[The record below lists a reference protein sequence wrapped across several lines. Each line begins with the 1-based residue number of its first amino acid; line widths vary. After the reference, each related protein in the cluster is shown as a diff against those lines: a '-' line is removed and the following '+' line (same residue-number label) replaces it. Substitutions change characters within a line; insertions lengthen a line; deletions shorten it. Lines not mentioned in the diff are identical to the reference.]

1 MQRLLWVCV
10 LSLLVT
16 VGCGG
21 GEEDPIL
28 VPATMAPT
36 TAAPATLASTTTTTT
51 LAPTPT
57 TAAPVMSTTTTT
69 APVASTTTTTAP
81 VASTT
86 AIPTTTEA
94 EDVGPLSVLVEV
106 GDSLSKI
113 AKRYDT
119 TTEILAAINGIC
131 DVNQI
136 YVGQKILLAAVGS
149 ETDDGVDPEPISV
162 TVIVEAGDS
171 LSKIAK
177 QYDTTVDDLMVAN
190 DMTDPNLVLVGQELV
205 VSGIVPVVS
214 DVEPPVC

>member
-1 MQRLLWVCV
+1 VCV

-16 VGCGG
+16 AGCGG

-57 TAAPVMSTTTTT
+57 TAAPV
-69 APVASTTTTTAP
+69 ASTTTTTVP

-94 EDVGPLSVLVEV
+94 ADVGPLSVLVEV

-119 TTEILAAINGIC
+119 TTEILATINGIC

-136 YVGQKILLAAVGS
+136 YVGQKILLAAAGS

-162 TVIVEAGDS
+162 TVIVEVGDS

-177 QYDTTVDDLMVAN
+177 RYDTTVDELMVAN
-190 DMTDPNLVLVGQELV
+190 DITDPNLVLVGQELV
-205 VSGIVPVVS
+205 VSGIVPVVP

>member
-1 MQRLLWVCV
+1 M
-10 LSLLVT
+10 SLLVT
-16 VGCGG
+16 AGCGG

-57 TAAPVMSTTTTT
+57 TAAPV
-69 APVASTTTTTAP
+69 ASTTTTTAP

-94 EDVGPLSVLVEV
+94 ADVGPLSVPVEA

-119 TTEILAAINGIC
+119 TSEILAAINGIC

-136 YVGQKILLAAVGS
+136 YVGQKILLAGA
-149 ETDDGVDPEPISV
+149 EFDTDDDVDPEPISV

-177 QYDTTVDDLMVAN
+177 QYDTTVDDLMVTN
-190 DMTDPNLVLVGQELV
+190 DITDPNLLLVGQELV
-205 VSGIVPVVS
+205 VSGIVPIVP

>member
-1 MQRLLWVCV
+1 MCV

-16 VGCGG
+16 AGCGG

-57 TAAPVMSTTTTT
+57 TAAPV
-69 APVASTTTTTAP
+69 ASTTTTTAP

-94 EDVGPLSVLVEV
+94 ADVGPLSVLVEV

-119 TTEILAAINGIC
+119 TTEILATINGIC

-136 YVGQKILLAAVGS
+136 YVGQKILLAAAGS

-177 QYDTTVDDLMVAN
+177 RYDTTVDELMVAN
-190 DMTDPNLVLVGQELV
+190 DITDPNLVLVGQELV
-205 VSGIVPVVS
+205 VSGIVPVVP

>member
-1 MQRLLWVCV
+1 M
-10 LSLLVT
+10 SLLVT
-16 VGCGG
+16 AGCGG

-57 TAAPVMSTTTTT
+57 TAAPV
-69 APVASTTTTTAP
+69 
-81 VASTT
+81 ASTT

-94 EDVGPLSVLVEV
+94 ADAGPLSVLVEV

-136 YVGQKILLAAVGS
+136 YVGQKILLAGAGS

-162 TVIVEAGDS
+162 TVLVEVGDS

-177 QYDTTVDDLMVAN
+177 QYDTTVDDLMVTN
-190 DMTDPNLVLVGQELV
+190 DITDPNLLLVGQELV
-205 VSGIVPVVS
+205 VSGIVPIVP

>member
-1 MQRLLWVCV
+1 MCV

-16 VGCGG
+16 AGCGG

-57 TAAPVMSTTTTT
+57 TA

-136 YVGQKILLAAVGS
+136 YVGQKILLAAAGS

-205 VSGIVPVVS
+205 VSGIVPVVP

>member
-1 MQRLLWVCV
+1 M
-10 LSLLVT
+10 SLLVT
-16 VGCGG
+16 AGCGG

-36 TAAPATLASTTTTTT
+36 TAAPATVASTTTTT

-57 TAAPVMSTTTTT
+57 TAAPV
-69 APVASTTTTTAP
+69 ASTTTTAAP
-81 VASTT
+81 VVSTT

-94 EDVGPLSVLVEV
+94 ADVGPASVLVEV

-136 YVGQKILLAAVGS
+136 YVGQKILLAGAEF
-149 ETDDGVDPEPISV
+149 ETDDEVDPEPISV
-162 TVIVEAGDS
+162 TVLVEVGDS

-177 QYDTTVDDLMVAN
+177 QYDTTVDDLMVTN
-190 DMTDPNLVLVGQELV
+190 DITDPNLLFVGQELV
-205 VSGIVPVVS
+205 VSGIVPIVP

>member
-1 MQRLLWVCV
+1 M
-10 LSLLVT
+10 SLLVT
-16 VGCGG
+16 AGCGG

-36 TAAPATLASTTTTTT
+36 TAALATVASTTTTT

-57 TAAPVMSTTTTT
+57 TAAPV
-69 APVASTTTTTAP
+69 ASTTTTAAP
-81 VASTT
+81 VVSTT

-94 EDVGPLSVLVEV
+94 ADVGPASVLVEV

-119 TTEILAAINGIC
+119 TTEILATINGIC

-136 YVGQKILLAAVGS
+136 YVGQKILLAGA
-149 ETDDGVDPEPISV
+149 EFDTDTDTDDEVDPEPMSV
-162 TVIVEAGDS
+162 TVLVEVGDS

-177 QYDTTVDDLMVAN
+177 QYDTTVDDLMVTN
-190 DMTDPNLVLVGQELV
+190 DITDPNLLFVGQELV
-205 VSGIVPVVS
+205 VSGIVPIVP

>member
-1 MQRLLWVCV
+1 M
-10 LSLLVT
+10 SLLVT
-16 VGCGG
+16 AGCGG

-36 TAAPATLASTTTTTT
+36 TAAPATLASTTTTT

-57 TAAPVMSTTTTT
+57 TAAPV
-69 APVASTTTTTAP
+69 ASTTTTAAP
-81 VASTT
+81 VVSTT

-94 EDVGPLSVLVEV
+94 ADVGPASVLVEV

-136 YVGQKILLAAVGS
+136 YVGQKILLAGAEF
-149 ETDDGVDPEPISV
+149 ETDDEVDPEPISV
-162 TVIVEAGDS
+162 TVLVEVGDS

-177 QYDTTVDDLMVAN
+177 QYDTTVDDLMVTN
-190 DMTDPNLVLVGQELV
+190 DITDPNLLLVGQELV
-205 VSGIVPVVS
+205 VSGTVPIVP

>member
-1 MQRLLWVCV
+1 MCV

-16 VGCGG
+16 AGCGG

-57 TAAPVMSTTTTT
+57 TAAPV
-69 APVASTTTTTAP
+69 ASTTTTTVP

-94 EDVGPLSVLVEV
+94 ADVGPLSVLVEV

-119 TTEILAAINGIC
+119 TTEILATINGIC

-136 YVGQKILLAAVGS
+136 YVGQKILLAAAGF
-149 ETDDGVDPEPISV
+149 ETDDGVDPEPISI
-162 TVIVEAGDS
+162 TVLVEVGDS

-177 QYDTTVDDLMVAN
+177 RYDTTVDDLMVAN
-190 DMTDPNLVLVGQELV
+190 DITDPNLVLVGQELV

>member
-1 MQRLLWVCV
+1 MCV

-16 VGCGG
+16 AGCGG

-69 APVASTTTTTAP
+69 APVASTT
-81 VASTT
+81 

-94 EDVGPLSVLVEV
+94 ADVGPLSVLVEV

-136 YVGQKILLAAVGS
+136 YVGQKILLAAAGS

-177 QYDTTVDDLMVAN
+177 RYDTTVDELMVAN
-190 DMTDPNLVLVGQELV
+190 DITDPNLVLVGQELV
-205 VSGIVPVVS
+205 VSGIVPVVP

>member
-1 MQRLLWVCV
+1 MCV

-16 VGCGG
+16 AGCGG

-36 TAAPATLASTTTTTT
+36 TAAPATLASTTTTTI
-51 LAPTPT
+51 LAP
-57 TAAPVMSTTTTT
+57 TTTT
-69 APVASTTTTTAP
+69 AAAVASTTTTTAP
-81 VASTT
+81 TVSTT

-94 EDVGPLSVLVEV
+94 ADVGPLSVLVEV

-136 YVGQKILLAAVGS
+136 YVGQKILLAGAEF
-149 ETDDGVDPEPISV
+149 ETDDEVDPEPISV
-162 TVIVEAGDS
+162 TVLVEVGDS

-177 QYDTTVDDLMVAN
+177 QYDTTVDDLMVTN
-190 DMTDPNLVLVGQELV
+190 DITDPNLLLVGQELV
-205 VSGIVPVVS
+205 VSGIVPIVP

>member
-1 MQRLLWVCV
+1 MQRLVGVCV

-16 VGCGG
+16 AGCGG

-36 TAAPATLASTTTTTT
+36 TAAPATLASTTTTTI
-51 LAPTPT
+51 LAP
-57 TAAPVMSTTTTT
+57 TTTT
-69 APVASTTTTTAP
+69 AAAVASTTTTTAP
-81 VASTT
+81 TVSTT

-94 EDVGPLSVLVEV
+94 ADVGPLSVLVEV

-136 YVGQKILLAAVGS
+136 YVGQKILLAGAGS
-149 ETDDGVDPEPISV
+149 ETDDGVDPESISI
-162 TVIVEAGDS
+162 TVLVEVGDS

-190 DMTDPNLVLVGQELV
+190 DITDPNLVFVGQELV

>member
-1 MQRLLWVCV
+1 M
-10 LSLLVT
+10 SLLVT
-16 VGCGG
+16 AGCGG

-57 TAAPVMSTTTTT
+57 TAAPIASTMTT
-69 APVASTTTTTAP
+69 AAP
-81 VASTT
+81 VVSTT

-94 EDVGPLSVLVEV
+94 ADVGPASVLVEV

-136 YVGQKILLAAVGS
+136 YVGQKILLAGAEF
-149 ETDDGVDPEPISV
+149 ETDDEVDPEPISV
-162 TVIVEAGDS
+162 TVLVEVGDS

-177 QYDTTVDDLMVAN
+177 RYDTTADELMVAN
-190 DMTDPNLVLVGQELV
+190 DITDPNLLLVGQELV
-205 VSGIVPVVS
+205 VSGIVPIVP

>member
-1 MQRLLWVCV
+1 MQRLLGVCV

-36 TAAPATLASTTTTTT
+36 TAAPATLAATTTTTT
-51 LAPTPT
+51 LAPIP
-57 TAAPVMSTTTTT
+57 TTT
-69 APVASTTTTTAP
+69 AFVASTTTTTAP

-94 EDVGPLSVLVEV
+94 ADAGPLSVLVEV

-136 YVGQKILLAAVGS
+136 YVGQKILLAAAGS

-190 DMTDPNLVLVGQELV
+190 DITDPNLVLVGQELV
-205 VSGIVPVVS
+205 VSGIVPVVP

>member
-1 MQRLLWVCV
+1 MCV

-16 VGCGG
+16 AGCGG

-57 TAAPVMSTTTTT
+57 TAAPV
-69 APVASTTTTTAP
+69 ASTTTTTVP

-94 EDVGPLSVLVEV
+94 ADVGPLSVLVEV

-136 YVGQKILLAAVGS
+136 YVGQKILLAGAGS
-149 ETDDGVDPEPISV
+149 ETDDGVDPEPISI
-162 TVIVEAGDS
+162 TVLVEVGDS

-190 DMTDPNLVLVGQELV
+190 DITDPNLVFVGQELV

>member
-1 MQRLLWVCV
+1 M
-10 LSLLVT
+10 SLLVT
-16 VGCGG
+16 AGCGG

-36 TAAPATLASTTTTTT
+36 TAAPATVASTTTTT

-57 TAAPVMSTTTTT
+57 TAAPV
-69 APVASTTTTTAP
+69 ASTTTTAAP
-81 VASTT
+81 VVSTT

-94 EDVGPLSVLVEV
+94 ADVGPASVLVEV

-136 YVGQKILLAAVGS
+136 YVGQKILLAGAEF
-149 ETDDGVDPEPISV
+149 ETDDEVDPEPISV
-162 TVIVEAGDS
+162 TVLVEVGDS

-177 QYDTTVDDLMVAN
+177 QYDTTVDELMVAN
-190 DMTDPNLVLVGQELV
+190 DITDPNLVFVGQELV
-205 VSGIVPVVS
+205 VSGIVPVVP
-214 DVEPPVC
+214 DVEPPVY

>member
-1 MQRLLWVCV
+1 MCV
-10 LSLLVT
+10 MSLLVT
-16 VGCGG
+16 AGCGG

-36 TAAPATLASTTTTTT
+36 TAAPATLASTTTTT

-57 TAAPVMSTTTTT
+57 TAAPV
-69 APVASTTTTTAP
+69 ASTTTTAAP
-81 VASTT
+81 VVSTT

-94 EDVGPLSVLVEV
+94 ADVGPASVLVEV

-136 YVGQKILLAAVGS
+136 YVGQKILLAGAEF
-149 ETDDGVDPEPISV
+149 ETDDEVDPEPISG
-162 TVIVEAGDS
+162 TVLVEVGDS

-177 QYDTTVDDLMVAN
+177 QYDTTVDDLMVTN
-190 DMTDPNLVLVGQELV
+190 DITDPNLLLVGQELV
-205 VSGIVPVVS
+205 VSGIVPIVP

>member
-1 MQRLLWVCV
+1 MQRLLGVCV

-16 VGCGG
+16 AGCGG

-57 TAAPVMSTTTTT
+57 TAAPV
-69 APVASTTTTTAP
+69 ASTTTTTVP

-94 EDVGPLSVLVEV
+94 ADVGPLSVLVEV

-136 YVGQKILLAAVGS
+136 YVGQKILLAAAGS
-149 ETDDGVDPEPISV
+149 ETDDGVDPEPISI
-162 TVIVEAGDS
+162 TVLVEVGDS

-177 QYDTTVDDLMVAN
+177 QYDTTVDDLMVDN
-190 DMTDPNLVLVGQELV
+190 DITDPNLVLVGQELV
-205 VSGIVPVVS
+205 VSGIVPVVP

>member
-1 MQRLLWVCV
+1 MCV

-16 VGCGG
+16 AGCGG

-51 LAPTPT
+51 LAPPPT
-57 TAAPVMSTTTTT
+57 TA
-69 APVASTTTTTAP
+69 APVASTTTTTVP

-94 EDVGPLSVLVEV
+94 ADVGPLSVLVEV

-119 TTEILAAINGIC
+119 TTEILATINGIC

-136 YVGQKILLAAVGS
+136 YVGQKILLAAAGS

-190 DMTDPNLVLVGQELV
+190 DITDPNLVLVGQELV
-205 VSGIVPVVS
+205 VSGIVPVVP
-214 DVEPPVC
+214 DVEPPVCGCGL

>member
-1 MQRLLWVCV
+1 MQRLIGVCV

-16 VGCGG
+16 TGCGG

-36 TAAPATLASTTTTTT
+36 TAASAPLASTTTTT

-57 TAAPVMSTTTTT
+57 TAAPV
-69 APVASTTTTTAP
+69 ASTTTTAAP
-81 VASTT
+81 VVSTT

-94 EDVGPLSVLVEV
+94 ADVGPASVLVEV

-136 YVGQKILLAAVGS
+136 YVGQKILLAGAEF
-149 ETDDGVDPEPISV
+149 ETDDEVDPEPISV
-162 TVIVEAGDS
+162 TVLVEVGDS

-177 QYDTTVDDLMVAN
+177 QYDTTVDDLMVTN
-190 DMTDPNLVLVGQELV
+190 DITDPNLLLVGQELV
-205 VSGIVPVVS
+205 VSGIVPIVP

>member
-1 MQRLLWVCV
+1 MCV

-16 VGCGG
+16 AGCGG

-51 LAPTPT
+51 LAPT
-57 TAAPVMSTTTTT
+57 TTTT
-69 APVASTTTTTAP
+69 AAVASTTTTTAP
-81 VASTT
+81 TVSTT

-94 EDVGPLSVLVEV
+94 ADVGPLSVLVEV

-136 YVGQKILLAAVGS
+136 YVGQKILLAGAGS
-149 ETDDGVDPEPISV
+149 ETDDGVDPEPISI
-162 TVIVEAGDS
+162 TVLVEVGDS

-190 DMTDPNLVLVGQELV
+190 DITDPNLVFVGQELV

>member
-1 MQRLLWVCV
+1 M
-10 LSLLVT
+10 SLLVT
-16 VGCGG
+16 AGCGG

-57 TAAPVMSTTTTT
+57 TAAPV
-69 APVASTTTTTAP
+69 ASTTTTAAP
-81 VASTT
+81 VVSTT

-94 EDVGPLSVLVEV
+94 ADVGPLSVTVEA

-136 YVGQKILLAAVGS
+136 YVGQKILLAGAEF
-149 ETDDGVDPEPISV
+149 ETDDEVDPEPISV
-162 TVIVEAGDS
+162 TVLVEVGDS

-177 QYDTTVDDLMVAN
+177 QYDTTVDDLMVTN
-190 DMTDPNLVLVGQELV
+190 DITDPNLLLVGQELV
-205 VSGIVPVVS
+205 VSGIVPIVP

>member
-1 MQRLLWVCV
+1 M
-10 LSLLVT
+10 SLLVT
-16 VGCGG
+16 AGCGG

-36 TAAPATLASTTTTTT
+36 TAAPATVASTTTTT

-57 TAAPVMSTTTTT
+57 TAAPV
-69 APVASTTTTTAP
+69 ASTTTTAAP
-81 VASTT
+81 VVSTT

-94 EDVGPLSVLVEV
+94 ADVGPASVLVEV

-119 TTEILAAINGIC
+119 TADVLAGSNGIC

-136 YVGQKILLAAVGS
+136 YVGQKILLAAAGS
-149 ETDDGVDPEPISV
+149 ETDEGVAPEPISV
-162 TVIVEAGDS
+162 TVLVEVGDS

-177 QYDTTVDDLMVAN
+177 QYDTTVDDLMVTN
-190 DMTDPNLVLVGQELV
+190 DITDPNLLLVGQELV
-205 VSGIVPVVS
+205 VSGIVPIVP

>member
-1 MQRLLWVCV
+1 MQRLLGVCV

-16 VGCGG
+16 AGCGG

-57 TAAPVMSTTTTT
+57 TAAPV
-69 APVASTTTTTAP
+69 ASTTTTTAP

-94 EDVGPLSVLVEV
+94 ADVGPLSVLVEV

-136 YVGQKILLAAVGS
+136 YVGQKILLAAAGS

-190 DMTDPNLVLVGQELV
+190 DITDPNLVLVGQELV
-205 VSGIVPVVS
+205 VSGIVPVVP

>member
-1 MQRLLWVCV
+1 MCV
-10 LSLLVT
+10 MSLLVT
-16 VGCGG
+16 AGCGG

-36 TAAPATLASTTTTTT
+36 TAAPATVVSTTTTT

-57 TAAPVMSTTTTT
+57 TAAPV
-69 APVASTTTTTAP
+69 ASTTTTAAP
-81 VASTT
+81 VVSTT
-86 AIPTTTEA
+86 VIPTTTEA
-94 EDVGPLSVLVEV
+94 ADVGPASVLVEV

-136 YVGQKILLAAVGS
+136 YVGQKILLAGAEF
-149 ETDDGVDPEPISV
+149 ETDDEVDPEPISV
-162 TVIVEAGDS
+162 TVLVEVGDS

-190 DMTDPNLVLVGQELV
+190 DITDPNLLFVGQELV
-205 VSGIVPVVS
+205 VSGIVPIVP

>member
-1 MQRLLWVCV
+1 VCV

-16 VGCGG
+16 AGCGG

-57 TAAPVMSTTTTT
+57 TAAPVTSTTTTT
-69 APVASTTTTTAP
+69 TVP

-94 EDVGPLSVLVEV
+94 ADVGPLSVLVEV

-136 YVGQKILLAAVGS
+136 YVGQKILLAAAGS

-190 DMTDPNLVLVGQELV
+190 DITDPNLVLVGQELV
-205 VSGIVPVVS
+205 VSGIVPVVP

>member
-1 MQRLLWVCV
+1 MCV

-16 VGCGG
+16 AGCGG

-57 TAAPVMSTTTTT
+57 TAAPV
-69 APVASTTTTTAP
+69 ASTTTTTVP

-94 EDVGPLSVLVEV
+94 ADVGPLSVLVEV

-136 YVGQKILLAAVGS
+136 YVGQKILLAAAGS

-177 QYDTTVDDLMVAN
+177 RYDTTVDELMVAN
-190 DMTDPNLVLVGQELV
+190 DITDPNLVLVGQELV
-205 VSGIVPVVS
+205 VSGIVPVVP

>member
-1 MQRLLWVCV
+1 MCV

-16 VGCGG
+16 AGCGG

-36 TAAPATLASTTTTTT
+36 TAAPATLASTTTTTI
-51 LAPTPT
+51 LAP
-57 TAAPVMSTTTTT
+57 TTTT
-69 APVASTTTTTAP
+69 AAAVASTTTTTAP
-81 VASTT
+81 TVSTT

-94 EDVGPLSVLVEV
+94 ADVGPLSVLVEV

-136 YVGQKILLAAVGS
+136 YVGQKILLAGAES
-149 ETDDGVDPEPISV
+149 ETDDEVDPEPISV
-162 TVIVEAGDS
+162 TVLVEVGDS

-190 DMTDPNLVLVGQELV
+190 DITDPNLVFVGQELV

>member
-1 MQRLLWVCV
+1 MCV
-10 LSLLVT
+10 MSLLVT
-16 VGCGG
+16 AGCGG

-36 TAAPATLASTTTTTT
+36 TAAPATLASTTTTT

-57 TAAPVMSTTTTT
+57 TA

-94 EDVGPLSVLVEV
+94 ADVGPLSVLVEV

-119 TTEILAAINGIC
+119 T
-131 DVNQI
+131 
-136 YVGQKILLAAVGS
+136 
-149 ETDDGVDPEPISV
+149 VDE
-162 TVIVEAGDS
+162 
-171 LSKIAK
+171 
-177 QYDTTVDDLMVAN
+177 LMVAN
-190 DMTDPNLVLVGQELV
+190 DITDPNLVLVGQELV
-205 VSGIVPVVS
+205 VSGIVPVVP

>member
-1 MQRLLWVCV
+1 MCV

-16 VGCGG
+16 AGCGG

-57 TAAPVMSTTTTT
+57 TAAPV
-69 APVASTTTTTAP
+69 ASTTTTTAP

-94 EDVGPLSVLVEV
+94 ADVGPLSVLVEV

-136 YVGQKILLAAVGS
+136 YVGQKILLAAAGS

-190 DMTDPNLVLVGQELV
+190 DITDPNLVLVGQELV
-205 VSGIVPVVS
+205 VSGIVPVVP

>member
-1 MQRLLWVCV
+1 VCV
-10 LSLLVT
+10 LSLLVI

-36 TAAPATLASTTTTTT
+36 TAAPATLASASSTTTTTTT

-57 TAAPVMSTTTTT
+57 TA

-94 EDVGPLSVLVEV
+94 ADAGPLSVLVEV

-136 YVGQKILLAAVGS
+136 YVGQKILLAAAGS
-149 ETDDGVDPEPISV
+149 QTDDGVDPEPISV
-162 TVIVEAGDS
+162 TVIVEVGDS

-177 QYDTTVDDLMVAN
+177 RYDTTVDELMVAN
-190 DMTDPNLVLVGQELV
+190 DITDPNLVLVGQELV
-205 VSGIVPVVS
+205 VSGIVPVVP
-214 DVEPPVC
+214 DIEPPVC

>member
-1 MQRLLWVCV
+1 MCV

-16 VGCGG
+16 ASCGG

-57 TAAPVMSTTTTT
+57 TAAPV
-69 APVASTTTTTAP
+69 ASTTTTTVP

-94 EDVGPLSVLVEV
+94 ADVGPLSVLVEV

-136 YVGQKILLAAVGS
+136 YVGQKILLAAAGS

>member
-1 MQRLLWVCV
+1 VCV
-10 LSLLVT
+10 MSLLVT
-16 VGCGG
+16 AGCGG

-36 TAAPATLASTTTTTT
+36 TAAPATLASTTTTT

-57 TAAPVMSTTTTT
+57 TAAPV
-69 APVASTTTTTAP
+69 ASTTTTAAP
-81 VASTT
+81 VVSTT

-94 EDVGPLSVLVEV
+94 ADVGPASVLVEV

-136 YVGQKILLAAVGS
+136 YVGQKILLAGAEF
-149 ETDDGVDPEPISV
+149 ETDDEVDPEPISV
-162 TVIVEAGDS
+162 TVLVEVGDS

-177 QYDTTVDDLMVAN
+177 QYDTTVDDLMVTN
-190 DMTDPNLVLVGQELV
+190 DITDPNLLLVGQELV
-205 VSGIVPVVS
+205 VSGIVPIVP

>member
-1 MQRLLWVCV
+1 M
-10 LSLLVT
+10 SLLVT
-16 VGCGG
+16 AGCGG

-36 TAAPATLASTTTTTT
+36 TAAPATLASTTTTT

-57 TAAPVMSTTTTT
+57 TAAPV
-69 APVASTTTTTAP
+69 ASTTTTAAP
-81 VASTT
+81 VVSTT

-94 EDVGPLSVLVEV
+94 ADVGPLSVLVEV

-136 YVGQKILLAAVGS
+136 YVGQKILLAGAGS

-162 TVIVEAGDS
+162 TVLVEVGDS

-177 QYDTTVDDLMVAN
+177 QYDTTVDDLMVTN
-190 DMTDPNLVLVGQELV
+190 DITDPNLLLVGQELV
-205 VSGIVPVVS
+205 VSGIVPIVP

>member
-1 MQRLLWVCV
+1 M
-10 LSLLVT
+10 SLLVT
-16 VGCGG
+16 AGCGG

-36 TAAPATLASTTTTTT
+36 TAAPATLASTTTTT

-57 TAAPVMSTTTTT
+57 TA

-81 VASTT
+81 TVSTT

-94 EDVGPLSVLVEV
+94 ADVGPLSVLVEV

-136 YVGQKILLAAVGS
+136 YVGQKILLAGAEF
-149 ETDDGVDPEPISV
+149 ETDDEVDPEPISV
-162 TVIVEAGDS
+162 TVLVEVGDS

-177 QYDTTVDDLMVAN
+177 QYDTTVDDLMVTN
-190 DMTDPNLVLVGQELV
+190 DITDPNLLFVGQELV
-205 VSGIVPVVS
+205 VSGIVPIVP

>member
-1 MQRLLWVCV
+1 MCV

-16 VGCGG
+16 AGCGG

-57 TAAPVMSTTTTT
+57 TAAPV
-69 APVASTTTTTAP
+69 ASTTTTTAP
-81 VASTT
+81 VASTAAMLTT
-86 AIPTTTEA
+86 AEA
-94 EDVGPLSVLVEV
+94 ADVGPLSVLVEV

-136 YVGQKILLAAVGS
+136 YVGQKILLAAEGS

-190 DMTDPNLVLVGQELV
+190 DITDPNLVLVGQELV
-205 VSGIVPVVS
+205 VSGIVPVVP

>member
-1 MQRLLWVCV
+1 MCV

-16 VGCGG
+16 AGCGG

-57 TAAPVMSTTTTT
+57 TAAPV
-69 APVASTTTTTAP
+69 ASTTTTTAP

-94 EDVGPLSVLVEV
+94 ADVGPLSVLVEV

-136 YVGQKILLAAVGS
+136 YVGQKILLAAAGS

-177 QYDTTVDDLMVAN
+177 RYDTTVDELMVAN
-190 DMTDPNLVLVGQELV
+190 DITAPNLVLVGQELV
-205 VSGIVPVVS
+205 VSGIVPVVP

>member
-1 MQRLLWVCV
+1 M
-10 LSLLVT
+10 SLLVT
-16 VGCGG
+16 AGCGG

-36 TAAPATLASTTTTTT
+36 TAAPATLASTTTTT

-57 TAAPVMSTTTTT
+57 TAAPI
-69 APVASTTTTTAP
+69 ASTTTTAAP
-81 VASTT
+81 VVSTT

-94 EDVGPLSVLVEV
+94 ADVGPASVLVEV

-136 YVGQKILLAAVGS
+136 YVGQKILLAGAGS
-149 ETDDGVDPEPISV
+149 ETDDGVDPEPISI
-162 TVIVEAGDS
+162 TVLVEVGDS

-177 QYDTTVDDLMVAN
+177 QYDTTVDDLMVTN
-190 DMTDPNLVLVGQELV
+190 DITDPNLLLVGQELV
-205 VSGIVPVVS
+205 VSGIVPIVP

>member
-1 MQRLLWVCV
+1 MCV
-10 LSLLVT
+10 MSLLVT
-16 VGCGG
+16 AGCGG

-36 TAAPATLASTTTTTT
+36 TAVPATVASTTTTT

-57 TAAPVMSTTTTT
+57 TAAPV
-69 APVASTTTTTAP
+69 ASTTTTAAP
-81 VASTT
+81 VVSTT

-94 EDVGPLSVLVEV
+94 ADVGPASVLVEV

-136 YVGQKILLAAVGS
+136 YVGQKILLAGAEF
-149 ETDDGVDPEPISV
+149 ETDDEVDPEPISV
-162 TVIVEAGDS
+162 TVLVEVGDS

-190 DMTDPNLVLVGQELV
+190 DMTDPNLLLVGQELV
-205 VSGIVPVVS
+205 VSGIVPIVP